1 MAVGGKNFG
10 LFVVHALVTITT
22 VAGFDLIVSAIT
34 IYSSACFI
42 FLQ

>member
-10 LFVVHALVTITT
+10 LFVVHALTAVSA
-22 VAGFDLIVSAIT
+22 VAAFDLIVSAIAT
-34 IYSSACFI
+34 YSPAYFN